1 MKRSEDAFVGGTS
14 DPAASF
20 RTRRDIPDPT
30 PPASN
35 RIVARL
41 RESPART
48 DPQSADGSS
57 TPRRR
62 QDPPRGAGWV
72 GRAGSASRFAA
83 TAVGWRCD
91 GGAKRGSR
99 PSSIFEA
106 CPKAQN
112 RAHVWRVVCGR
123 VLALFRP
130 SHAVAQLLPR
140 TSAAMEQ
147 AMRGREG
154 TPPPVT
160 GRGGQSLDPK
170 PVWDGKPGLKNGSTS
185 ARLGGLEGGSELA
198 MPSTTVAPRGR
209 PRSGV
214 EGA

>member
-1 MKRSEDAFVGGTS
+1 MHSSVGLLTLPLRSARDATF
-14 DPAASF
+14 P
-20 RTRRDIPDPT
+20 TRPRPRRIESS
-30 PPASN
+30 PAS
-35 RIVARL
+35 ARAL
-41 RESPART
+41 PGRT
-48 DPQSADGSS
+48 PKAPTGR
-57 TPRRR
+57 PRRGGAKTLHVE
-62 QDPPRGAGWV
+62 RGGWV
-72 GRAGSASRFAA
+72 GQVARVDSPG
-83 TAVGWRCD
+83 TAVGWRCG
-91 GGAKRGSR
+91 GGATRGSR
-99 PSSIFEA
+99 PSSMFEA

-130 SHAVAQLLPR
+130 SHAVAQLLPH

-160 GRGGQSLDPK
+160 GRGGQSPDPK
-170 PVWDGKPGLKNGSTS
+170 PVWDGKPGLKNGTTS
-185 ARLGGLEGGSELA
+185 ARLGECEGGSELA
-198 MPSTTVAPRGR
+198 MPSPTVAPRGR